1 MDSKGK
7 LRKIWNFIWYDD
19 SWLSWI
25 LNLII
30 AFLLVKFII
39 YPGVGLVLGTEF
51 PIVAVVSSSMEHN
64 SNFNNWW
71 SDNDNFYRSWNI
83 TKEEFQDFRF
93 INGFNK
99 GDIMVLANPEEI
111 KNGDVIVYK
120 TNRIQYPIIH
130 RAISTDPIIA
140 KGDNNS
146 REDNEKINKD
156 MIDGKE
162 ILRIPLLGWI
172 KIWFTELLNFL
183 GF

>member
-1 MDSKGK
+1 MK
-7 LRKIWNFIWYDD
+7 WPF
-19 SWLSWI
+19 
-25 LNLII
+25 
-30 AFLLVKFII
+30 
-39 YPGVGLVLGTEF
+39 
-51 PIVAVVSSSMEHN
+51 
-64 SNFNNWW
+64 
-71 SDNDNFYRSWNI
+71 SD
-83 TKEEFQDFRF
+83 
-93 INGFNK
+93 GFNK

-156 MIDGKE
+156 MIVGKA